1 MEVKPMVD
9 VPDDVHLTY
18 DGMHDYI
25 KHEEHIVT
33 PPPSILTPIV
43 EEVEC
48 DCNEP
53 NPDCKS
59 CQKEAFNYALYLE
72 RINYNTNIKLKE
84 VTDAYNKLR
93 SNLPDTILSNYS
105 DGLHHGMALGAVAIT
120 VLAAVSI
127 PILKYFKRI

>member
-1 MEVKPMVD
+1 MEVKPIVD

-25 KHEEHIVT
+25 KHEGHIVT

-43 EEVEC
+43 EVIEC
-48 DCNEP
+48 DCEQP

-59 CQKEAFNYALYLE
+59 CQKEAFSYALYLE
-72 RINYNTNIKLKE
+72 QINYSTNTKLKE
-84 VTDAYNKLR
+84 VTEAYNKLR
-93 SNLPDTILSNYS
+93 STMPDTILSNYS
-105 DGLHHGMALGAVAIT
+105 DGLYHGMALGAGAIT
-120 VLAAVSI
+120 VFAAVSI